1 MLERQA
7 NSNIVMGKKR
17 HFFGKKDNHSDKPVV
32 QKDNEKHTDKKNHK
46 TTSHDGKPKQIH
58 KALKT
63 ISKKEKD
70 KVIKAMKIQ
79 KIKAV
84 APEKTS
90 KGDVKAQD
98 KPEITGLKPEAA
110 VDEKPV
116 PKDEEDDSEES
127 GEESKAVVNKSD
139 ESDAVDDDHD
149 TADDN
154 NDSDEVA
161 WTELFSQ

>member
-1 MLERQA
+1 
-7 NSNIVMGKKR
+7 MGKKR

-32 QKDNEKHTDKKNHK
+32 QKDKEKQTDKKNHK

-58 KALKT
+58 KAVKT
-63 ISKKEKD
+63 ISKKEKA

-79 KIKAV
+79 KIKAD
-84 APEKTS
+84 APKKTS

-98 KPEITGLKPEAA
+98 RPEVTGLKPEAA

-127 GEESKAVVNKSD
+127 GEEAKAVVNKSN
-139 ESDAVDDDHD
+139 ESDANDDDD
-149 TADDN
+149 AADDN

-161 WTELFSQ
+161 WTELFSL

>member
-1 MLERQA
+1 
-7 NSNIVMGKKR
+7 MGKKR

-46 TTSHDGKPKQIH
+46 TTSLDGKPKQIY

-98 KPEITGLKPEAA
+98 KPESTGLKPEAA

-127 GEESKAVVNKSD
+127 GEEAKAVVNKSD
-139 ESDAVDDDHD
+139 ESDADDDD
-149 TADDN
+149 DAADDN

-161 WTELFSQ
+161 WTELFSL

>member
-1 MLERQA
+1 
-7 NSNIVMGKKR
+7 MGKKR

-32 QKDNEKHTDKKNHK
+32 QKDKEKQTDKKNHK

-58 KALKT
+58 KAVKT

-79 KIKAV
+79 KIKAD
-84 APEKTS
+84 APKKTS

-98 KPEITGLKPEAA
+98 RPEVTGLKPEAA

-127 GEESKAVVNKSD
+127 GEEAKAVVNKSD
-139 ESDAVDDDHD
+139 ESDADDDD
-149 TADDN
+149 DAADDN

-161 WTELFSQ
+161 WTELFSL

>member
-1 MLERQA
+1 
-7 NSNIVMGKKR
+7 MGKKR

-32 QKDNEKHTDKKNHK
+32 QKDKEKQTDKKNHK

-58 KALKT
+58 KAVKT

-79 KIKAV
+79 KIKAD
-84 APEKTS
+84 APKKTS

-98 KPEITGLKPEAA
+98 RPEVTGLKPEAA

-127 GEESKAVVNKSD
+127 GEEAKAVVNKSD
-139 ESDAVDDDHD
+139 ESEADDDD
-149 TADDN
+149 DAADDN

-161 WTELFSQ
+161 WTELFSL

>member
-1 MLERQA
+1 
-7 NSNIVMGKKR
+7 MGKKR

-32 QKDNEKHTDKKNHK
+32 QKDKEKQTDKKNHK

-58 KALKT
+58 KAVKT

-79 KIKAV
+79 KIKAD
-84 APEKTS
+84 APKKTS

-98 KPEITGLKPEAA
+98 RPEVTGLKPEAA

-139 ESDAVDDDHD
+139 ESDADDDDD

-154 NDSDEVA
+154 NDSDEVG
-161 WTELFSQ
+161 WTESFSQ

>member
-1 MLERQA
+1 
-7 NSNIVMGKKR
+7 MGKKR
-17 HFFGKKDNHSDKPVV
+17 HFFGKKDNHSEKPVV

-46 TTSHDGKPKQIH
+46 TTSHDGKPKQIY

-70 KVIKAMKIQ
+70 KVMKAMKIQ

-116 PKDEEDDSEES
+116 PKDEEDDIEES
-127 GEESKAVVNKSD
+127 GEESKAVANKSD
-139 ESDAVDDDHD
+139 ESDADDD
-149 TADDN
+149 DDN
-154 NDSDEVA
+154 TSDDNKDSDEVA
-161 WTELFSQ
+161 WTELLSQ

>member
-1 MLERQA
+1 
-7 NSNIVMGKKR
+7 MGKKR

-32 QKDNEKHTDKKNHK
+32 QKDKEKQTDKKNHK

-58 KALKT
+58 KAVKT

-79 KIKAV
+79 KIKAD
-84 APEKTS
+84 APKKTS
-90 KGDVKAQD
+90 KSDVKAQD
-98 KPEITGLKPEAA
+98 RPEVTGLKPEAA

-127 GEESKAVVNKSD
+127 GEEAKAVVNKSD
-139 ESDAVDDDHD
+139 ESDADDDD
-149 TADDN
+149 DAADDN

-161 WTELFSQ
+161 WTELFSL

>member
-1 MLERQA
+1 
-7 NSNIVMGKKR
+7 MGKKR

-58 KALKT
+58 KAVKT

-70 KVIKAMKIQ
+70 KVIKAMKRQ
-79 KIKAV
+79 KIKAD
-84 APEKTS
+84 APKKTS

-98 KPEITGLKPEAA
+98 RPEVTGLKPEAA

-127 GEESKAVVNKSD
+127 GEEAKAVVNKSD
-139 ESDAVDDDHD
+139 ESDADDDD
-149 TADDN
+149 DAADDN

-161 WTELFSQ
+161 WTELFSL

>member
-1 MLERQA
+1 
-7 NSNIVMGKKR
+7 MGKKR

-32 QKDNEKHTDKKNHK
+32 QKDKEKQTDKKNHK

-58 KALKT
+58 KAVKT

-79 KIKAV
+79 KIKAD
-84 APEKTS
+84 APKKTS

-98 KPEITGLKPEAA
+98 RPEVTGLKPEAA

-127 GEESKAVVNKSD
+127 GEEAKAVVNKSD
-139 ESDAVDDDHD
+139 ESDADDDD
-149 TADDN
+149 DAADDN
-154 NDSDEVA
+154 NDSNEVA
-161 WTELFSQ
+161 WTELFSL

>member
-1 MLERQA
+1 
-7 NSNIVMGKKR
+7 MGKKR

-32 QKDNEKHTDKKNHK
+32 QKDKEKQTDKKNHK

-79 KIKAV
+79 KIKAD
-84 APEKTS
+84 APKKTS

-98 KPEITGLKPEAA
+98 RPEVTGLKPEAA

-127 GEESKAVVNKSD
+127 GEEAKAVVNKSD
-139 ESDAVDDDHD
+139 ESDADDDD
-149 TADDN
+149 DAADDN

-161 WTELFSQ
+161 WTELFSL

>member
-1 MLERQA
+1 
-7 NSNIVMGKKR
+7 MGKKR
-17 HFFGKKDNHSDKPVV
+17 HFFGKKDNHSDTPVV
-32 QKDNEKHTDKKNHK
+32 QKDKEKHTDKKNHK
-46 TTSHDGKPKQIH
+46 TTSHDGQPKQIH

-79 KIKAV
+79 KIKAD

-98 KPEITGLKPEAA
+98 KPEVTGLKPEAA

-116 PKDEEDDSEES
+116 PKDEDDSEES
-127 GEESKAVVNKSD
+127 GEESKAVSNKSD
-139 ESDAVDDDHD
+139 ESDADDDD
-149 TADDN
+149 DNTADDN
-154 NDSDEVA
+154 KDNDEVA
-161 WTELFSQ
+161 WTELLSQ

>member
-1 MLERQA
+1 
-7 NSNIVMGKKR
+7 MGKKR

-32 QKDNEKHTDKKNHK
+32 QKDKEKQTDKKNHK

-58 KALKT
+58 KAVKT

-79 KIKAV
+79 KIKAD

-98 KPEITGLKPEAA
+98 RPEVTGLKPEAA

-127 GEESKAVVNKSD
+127 GEEAKAVVNKSD
-139 ESDAVDDDHD
+139 ESDADDDD
-149 TADDN
+149 DAADDN

-161 WTELFSQ
+161 WTELFSL

>member
-1 MLERQA
+1 
-7 NSNIVMGKKR
+7 MGKKR

-32 QKDNEKHTDKKNHK
+32 QKDREKQTDKKNHK

-58 KALKT
+58 KAVKT

-79 KIKAV
+79 KIKAD
-84 APEKTS
+84 APKKTS

-98 KPEITGLKPEAA
+98 RPEVTGLKPEAA

-127 GEESKAVVNKSD
+127 GEEAKAVVNKSD
-139 ESDAVDDDHD
+139 ESDVDDDD
-149 TADDN
+149 DAADDN

-161 WTELFSQ
+161 WTELFSL

>member
-1 MLERQA
+1 
-7 NSNIVMGKKR
+7 MGKKR

-32 QKDNEKHTDKKNHK
+32 QKDKEKQTDKKNHK
-46 TTSHDGKPKQIH
+46 TTSHDSKPKQIH
-58 KALKT
+58 KAVKT

-79 KIKAV
+79 KIKAD
-84 APEKTS
+84 APKKTS

-98 KPEITGLKPEAA
+98 RPEVTGLKPEAA

-127 GEESKAVVNKSD
+127 GEEAKAVVNKSD
-139 ESDAVDDDHD
+139 ESDADDDD
-149 TADDN
+149 DAADDN

-161 WTELFSQ
+161 WTELFSL

>member
-1 MLERQA
+1 
-7 NSNIVMGKKR
+7 MGKKR
-17 HFFGKKDNHSDKPVV
+17 HFFSKKDNHSDKPVI

-46 TTSHDGKPKQIH
+46 TTSHDDKPKQIH

-70 KVIKAMKIQ
+70 KVIKTMKIQ

-84 APEKTS
+84 SPEKTS

-116 PKDEEDDSEES
+116 PKDEEDDIEES
-127 GEESKAVVNKSD
+127 GEESKAVANKSD
-139 ESDAVDDDHD
+139 ESDADDD
-149 TADDN
+149 DDN
-154 NDSDEVA
+154 TSDDNKDSDEVA
-161 WTELFSQ
+161 WTELLSQ

>member
-1 MLERQA
+1 
-7 NSNIVMGKKR
+7 MGKKR

-32 QKDNEKHTDKKNHK
+32 QKDKEKQTDKKNRK

-58 KALKT
+58 KAVKT

-79 KIKAV
+79 KIKAD
-84 APEKTS
+84 APKKTS

-98 KPEITGLKPEAA
+98 RPEVTGLKPEAA

-127 GEESKAVVNKSD
+127 GEEAKAVVNKSD
-139 ESDAVDDDHD
+139 ESDADDDD
-149 TADDN
+149 DAADDN
-154 NDSDEVA
+154 NDSNEVA
-161 WTELFSQ
+161 WTELFSL

>member
-1 MLERQA
+1 
-7 NSNIVMGKKR
+7 MGKKR
-17 HFFGKKDNHSDKPVV
+17 HFFSKKDNHSDKPVI
-32 QKDNEKHTDKKNHK
+32 QNYNEKHTDKKNHK
-46 TTSHDGKPKQIH
+46 TTSHDDKPKQIH

-70 KVIKAMKIQ
+70 KVIKTMKIQ

-84 APEKTS
+84 SPEKTS

-116 PKDEEDDSEES
+116 PKDEEDDIEES
-127 GEESKAVVNKSD
+127 GEESKAVANKSD
-139 ESDAVDDDHD
+139 ESDADDD
-149 TADDN
+149 DDN
-154 NDSDEVA
+154 TSDDNKDSDEVA
-161 WTELFSQ
+161 WTELLSQ

>member
-1 MLERQA
+1 
-7 NSNIVMGKKR
+7 MGKKR

-32 QKDNEKHTDKKNHK
+32 QKDKEKQTDKKNHK

-58 KALKT
+58 KAVKT

-79 KIKAV
+79 KINAD
-84 APEKTS
+84 APKKTS

-98 KPEITGLKPEAA
+98 RPEVTGLKPEAA

-127 GEESKAVVNKSD
+127 GEEAKAVVNKSD
-139 ESDAVDDDHD
+139 ESDADDDD
-149 TADDN
+149 DAADDN

-161 WTELFSQ
+161 WTELFSL

>member
-1 MLERQA
+1 
-7 NSNIVMGKKR
+7 MGKKR

-32 QKDNEKHTDKKNHK
+32 QKDKEKQTDKKNHE

-58 KALKT
+58 KAVKT

-79 KIKAV
+79 KIKAD
-84 APEKTS
+84 APKKTS

-98 KPEITGLKPEAA
+98 RPEVTGLKPEAA

-127 GEESKAVVNKSD
+127 GEEAKAVVNKSD
-139 ESDAVDDDHD
+139 ESDADDDD
-149 TADDN
+149 DAADDN

-161 WTELFSQ
+161 WTELFSL

>member
-1 MLERQA
+1 
-7 NSNIVMGKKR
+7 MGKKR
-17 HFFGKKDNHSDKPVV
+17 HFFGKKDNHSDEPVV
-32 QKDNEKHTDKKNHK
+32 QKDKEKHTDKKNHK

-58 KALKT
+58 KALKA

-79 KIKAV
+79 KIKV
-84 APEKTS
+84 DAPEKTS

-98 KPEITGLKPEAA
+98 KPEVTGLKPEAA

-127 GEESKAVVNKSD
+127 GEESKAVVNNSD
-139 ESDAVDDDHD
+139 ESDADDDDDD

-154 NDSDEVA
+154 NDSDEVG
-161 WTELFSQ
+161 WRELFRQ

>member
-1 MLERQA
+1 
-7 NSNIVMGKKR
+7 MGKKK

-32 QKDNEKHTDKKNHK
+32 QKDKEKQTDKKNHK

-58 KALKT
+58 KAVKT

-79 KIKAV
+79 KIKAD
-84 APEKTS
+84 APKKTS

-98 KPEITGLKPEAA
+98 RPEVTGLKPEAA

-127 GEESKAVVNKSD
+127 GEEAKAVVNKSD
-139 ESDAVDDDHD
+139 ESDADDDD
-149 TADDN
+149 DAADDN

-161 WTELFSQ
+161 WTELFSL

>member
-1 MLERQA
+1 
-7 NSNIVMGKKR
+7 MGKKR

-32 QKDNEKHTDKKNHK
+32 QKGKEKQTDKKNHK

-58 KALKT
+58 KAVKT

-79 KIKAV
+79 EIKAD
-84 APEKTS
+84 APKKTS

-98 KPEITGLKPEAA
+98 RPEVTGLKPEAA

-127 GEESKAVVNKSD
+127 GEEAKAVVNKSD
-139 ESDAVDDDHD
+139 ESDADDDD
-149 TADDN
+149 DAADDN

-161 WTELFSQ
+161 WTELFSL

>member
-1 MLERQA
+1 
-7 NSNIVMGKKR
+7 MGKKR

-32 QKDNEKHTDKKNHK
+32 QKNKEKQTDKKNHK

-58 KALKT
+58 KAVKT

-79 KIKAV
+79 KIKAD
-84 APEKTS
+84 APKKTS

-98 KPEITGLKPEAA
+98 RPEVTGLKPEAA

-127 GEESKAVVNKSD
+127 GEEAKAVVNKSN
-139 ESDAVDDDHD
+139 ESDANDDDD
-149 TADDN
+149 AADDN

-161 WTELFSQ
+161 WTELFSL

>member
-1 MLERQA
+1 
-7 NSNIVMGKKR
+7 MGKKR

-32 QKDNEKHTDKKNHK
+32 QKDKEKQTDKKNHK

-58 KALKT
+58 KAVKT

-79 KIKAV
+79 KIKAD
-84 APEKTS
+84 APKKTS

-98 KPEITGLKPEAA
+98 RPEVTGLKPEAA

-127 GEESKAVVNKSD
+127 GEEAKAVVNKSD
-139 ESDAVDDDHD
+139 ESDADDDD
-149 TADDN
+149 YAADDN

-161 WTELFSQ
+161 WTELFSL

>member
-1 MLERQA
+1 
-7 NSNIVMGKKR
+7 MGKKR

-32 QKDNEKHTDKKNHK
+32 QKDKEKQTDKKNHK

-58 KALKT
+58 KAVKT

-79 KIKAV
+79 KIKAD
-84 APEKTS
+84 APKKTS

-98 KPEITGLKPEAA
+98 RPEVTGLKPEAA

-127 GEESKAVVNKSD
+127 GEEAKTVVNKSD
-139 ESDAVDDDHD
+139 ESDADDDD
-149 TADDN
+149 DAADDN

-161 WTELFSQ
+161 WTELFSL

>member
-1 MLERQA
+1 
-7 NSNIVMGKKR
+7 MGKKR

-32 QKDNEKHTDKKNHK
+32 QKDKEKQTDKKNHK

-58 KALKT
+58 KAVKT

-139 ESDAVDDDHD
+139 ESDADDDDD
-149 TADDN
+149 TADNN
-154 NDSDEVA
+154 NDSDEVG

>member
-1 MLERQA
+1 
-7 NSNIVMGKKR
+7 MGKKR

-127 GEESKAVVNKSD
+127 GEEAKAVVNKSD
-139 ESDAVDDDHD
+139 ESDADDDD
-149 TADDN
+149 DAADDN

-161 WTELFSQ
+161 WTELFSL

>member
-32 QKDNEKHTDKKNHK
+32 QKDKEKHTEKKNHK
-46 TTSHDGKPKQIH
+46 TTSHDGKPNQIH

-79 KIKAV
+79 KIKAD
-84 APEKTS
+84 APWKTS
-90 KGDVKAQD
+90 ESDVKAQY
-98 KPEITGLKPEAA
+98 KPEVIGLKPEAA

-116 PKDEEDDSEES
+116 PKDEEDDSDES
-127 GEESKAVVNKSD
+127 GEVSKAVVNKSD
-139 ESDAVDDDHD
+139 ETDADDDD

-154 NDSDEVA
+154 NDSDEVG

>member
-1 MLERQA
+1 
-7 NSNIVMGKKR
+7 MGKKR

-32 QKDNEKHTDKKNHK
+32 QKDKEKQTDKKNHK

-58 KALKT
+58 KAVKT

-79 KIKAV
+79 KIKAD
-84 APEKTS
+84 APQKTS

-98 KPEITGLKPEAA
+98 RPEVTGLKPEAA

-127 GEESKAVVNKSD
+127 GEEAKAVVNKSD
-139 ESDAVDDDHD
+139 ESDADDDD
-149 TADDN
+149 DAADDN

-161 WTELFSQ
+161 WTELFSL

>member
-1 MLERQA
+1 
-7 NSNIVMGKKR
+7 MGKKR
-17 HFFGKKDNHSDKPVV
+17 HFFGKKDNHSEKPVV
-32 QKDNEKHTDKKNHK
+32 QKDKEKHTDKKNHK
-46 TTSHDGKPKQIH
+46 TTSHDGKPKQIY

-79 KIKAV
+79 KIKAD
-84 APEKTS
+84 APKKTS

-98 KPEITGLKPEAA
+98 RPEVTGLKPEAA

-127 GEESKAVVNKSD
+127 GEEAKAVVNKSD
-139 ESDAVDDDHD
+139 ESDADDDD
-149 TADDN
+149 DAADDN

-161 WTELFSQ
+161 WTELFSL

>member
-1 MLERQA
+1 
-7 NSNIVMGKKR
+7 MGKKR

-32 QKDNEKHTDKKNHK
+32 QKDKEKQTDKKNHK

-58 KALKT
+58 KAVKT

-79 KIKAV
+79 KIKAD
-84 APEKTS
+84 APKKTS

-98 KPEITGLKPEAA
+98 RPEVTGLKPEAA

-139 ESDAVDDDHD
+139 ESDADDDDD
-149 TADDN
+149 TADNN
-154 NDSDEVA
+154 NDSDEVG

>member
-1 MLERQA
+1 
-7 NSNIVMGKKR
+7 MGKKR
-17 HFFGKKDNHSDKPVV
+17 HFFGKKDNHSDEPVV
-32 QKDNEKHTDKKNHK
+32 QKDKEKHTDEENHK

-63 ISKKEKD
+63 NSKKEKD
-70 KVIKAMKIQ
+70 KVIKAMKIK
-79 KIKAV
+79 KIKAD

-98 KPEITGLKPEAA
+98 KPEVTGLKLEAA

-116 PKDEEDDSEES
+116 PKDEDYSEES

-139 ESDAVDDDHD
+139 ESDADDDDDD

-154 NDSDEVA
+154 NDSDEVG

>member
-1 MLERQA
+1 
-7 NSNIVMGKKR
+7 MGKKR
-17 HFFGKKDNHSDKPVV
+17 HFFGKKDNYSDKPVV
-32 QKDNEKHTDKKNHK
+32 QKDKEKHTDKKNHK

-79 KIKAV
+79 KIKAD
-84 APEKTS
+84 APKKTS

-98 KPEITGLKPEAA
+98 RPEVTGLKPEAA

-127 GEESKAVVNKSD
+127 GEEAKAVVNKSD
-139 ESDAVDDDHD
+139 ESDADDDD
-149 TADDN
+149 DAADDN

-161 WTELFSQ
+161 WTELFSL

>member
-1 MLERQA
+1 
-7 NSNIVMGKKR
+7 MGKKR

-58 KALKT
+58 KAVKT

-79 KIKAV
+79 KIKAD
-84 APEKTS
+84 APKKTS

-98 KPEITGLKPEAA
+98 RPEVTGLKPEAA

-116 PKDEEDDSEES
+116 PKDEEDDIEES
-127 GEESKAVVNKSD
+127 GEESKAVANKSD
-139 ESDAVDDDHD
+139 ESDADDD
-149 TADDN
+149 DDN
-154 NDSDEVA
+154 TSDDNKDSDEVA
-161 WTELFSQ
+161 WTELLSQ

>member
-1 MLERQA
+1 
-7 NSNIVMGKKR
+7 MGKKR

-32 QKDNEKHTDKKNHK
+32 QKDKEKQTDKKNHK

-58 KALKT
+58 KAVKT

-79 KIKAV
+79 KIKAD
-84 APEKTS
+84 APKKTS

-98 KPEITGLKPEAA
+98 RPEVTGLKPEAA

-127 GEESKAVVNKSD
+127 GEEAKAVVNKSD
-139 ESDAVDDDHD
+139 ESDADGDDDA
-149 TADDN
+149 ADDN

-161 WTELFSQ
+161 WTELFSL

>member
-1 MLERQA
+1 
-7 NSNIVMGKKR
+7 MGKKR

-32 QKDNEKHTDKKNHK
+32 QKDKEKQTVKKNHK

-84 APEKTS
+84 APEKTG

-127 GEESKAVVNKSD
+127 GEEAKAVVNKSD
-139 ESDAVDDDHD
+139 ESDADDDD
-149 TADDN
+149 DAADDN

-161 WTELFSQ
+161 WTELFSL

>member
-1 MLERQA
+1 
-7 NSNIVMGKKR
+7 MGKKR

-79 KIKAV
+79 KIKAD
-84 APEKTS
+84 APKKTS

-98 KPEITGLKPEAA
+98 RPEVTGLKPEAA

-116 PKDEEDDSEES
+116 PKDEEDDIEES
-127 GEESKAVVNKSD
+127 GEESKAVANKSD
-139 ESDAVDDDHD
+139 ESDADDD
-149 TADDN
+149 DDN
-154 NDSDEVA
+154 TSDDNKDSDEVA
-161 WTELFSQ
+161 WTELLSQ

>member
-1 MLERQA
+1 
-7 NSNIVMGKKR
+7 MGKKR

-32 QKDNEKHTDKKNHK
+32 QKDKEKQTDKKNHK

-58 KALKT
+58 KAVKT

-79 KIKAV
+79 KIKAD
-84 APEKTS
+84 APKKTS

-98 KPEITGLKPEAA
+98 RPEVTGLKPEAA

-127 GEESKAVVNKSD
+127 GEEAKAVVNKSD
-139 ESDAVDDDHD
+139 ESDADDDD
-149 TADDN
+149 DAADDN
-154 NDSDEVA
+154 NGSDEVA
-161 WTELFSQ
+161 WTELFSL

>member
-1 MLERQA
+1 
-7 NSNIVMGKKR
+7 MGKKR

-32 QKDNEKHTDKKNHK
+32 QKDKEKQTDKKNHK

-58 KALKT
+58 KAVKT

-79 KIKAV
+79 KIKAD
-84 APEKTS
+84 APKKTS
-90 KGDVKAQD
+90 KGDVKVQD
-98 KPEITGLKPEAA
+98 RPEVTGLKPEAA
-110 VDEKPV
+110 VEEKPV

-127 GEESKAVVNKSD
+127 GEEAKAVVNKSD
-139 ESDAVDDDHD
+139 ESDADDDD
-149 TADDN
+149 DAADDN

-161 WTELFSQ
+161 WTELFSL

>member
-1 MLERQA
+1 
-7 NSNIVMGKKR
+7 MGKKR

-32 QKDNEKHTDKKNHK
+32 QKDKEKQTDKKNHK

-58 KALKT
+58 KAVKT

-79 KIKAV
+79 KIKAD
-84 APEKTS
+84 APKKTS

-98 KPEITGLKPEAA
+98 RPEVTGLKPEAA

-139 ESDAVDDDHD
+139 ESDADDDDD

-154 NDSDEVA
+154 NDSDEVG